1 MSGRWR
7 IKEDT
12 IDEWSGK
19 KGCEQMRGDYR
30 VEAQPGTEVAS
41 ARRPTGVFLR
51 GTVFRVSWP
60 TAVVVL
66 VKLAPE

>member
-12 IDEWSGK
+12 IDEWGGK

-30 VEAQPGTEVAS
+30 VGAQPGIEVAS
-41 ARRPTGVFLR
+41 ARQPTVVFLR
-51 GTVFRVSWP
+51 GTVFRGSWP
-60 TAVVVL
+60 TAVL
-66 VKLAPE
+66 FLLKLAPE